1 MKKSLLKSI
10 VPGIVALAGMIVF
23 ASGLTSC
30 AKSSKSGID
39 KIKKAGALK
48 VGCKEDVPGYGY
60 LNPETG
66 KHEGLEIEI
75 AKAISVKIFGK
86 ESVKFT
92 GVTAKTRGPLVDT
105 GEIDMVAATFTV
117 TDERRKLWDFSTIYM
132 HDPVALMVK
141 KSAGIASFKD
151 LDGKTIG
158 VAQAATSQKIFDAA
172 AKELGIEVK
181 FNSYASY
188 PEIKAALDSGRVD
201 AFGVD
206 SSILA
211 GYMEDTVA
219 LLPERY
225 APQQYGIAVKKG
237 NTALLEVINETIAEM
252 ESSGELAKIKAKF
265 NLDK

>member
-1 MKKSLLKSI
+1 MKKTVMKMVLA
-10 VPGIVALAGMIVF
+10 GMVALACVS
-23 ASGLTSC
+23 ALS
-30 AKSSKSGID
+30 AKPKKTEID
-39 KIKKAGALK
+39 KIKKAGVLK

-60 LNPETG
+60 LNPATG

-75 AKAISVKIFGK
+75 AKAVSKKILGK

-117 TDERRKLWDFSTIYM
+117 TDERRKLWDFSEIYM
-132 HDPVALMVK
+132 QDPVAIMVK
-141 KSAGIASFKD
+141 KSSGIASFKD

-158 VAQAATSQKIFDAA
+158 VSQAATSQKIFEAA
-172 AKELGIEVK
+172 AKEADITIK

-188 PEIKAALDSGRVD
+188 PEIKTALDSGRVD

-211 GYMEDTVA
+211 GYMEDSVA

-237 NTALLEVINETIAEM
+237 NAALLAIINETISEM
-252 ESSGELAKIKAKF
+252 EKSGEMAKIKAKF

>member
-1 MKKSLLKSI
+1 MKKTI
-10 VPGIVALAGMIVF
+10 VKLVMTGMMVLAATSAF
-23 ASGLTSC
+23 AKKTEV
-30 AKSSKSGID
+30 D
-39 KIKKAGALK
+39 KIKKAGVLK

-60 LNPETG
+60 LNPATG

-75 AKAISVKIFGK
+75 AKAVSKKILGK

-132 HDPVALMVK
+132 QDPVALMVK
-141 KSAGIASFKD
+141 KSAGIASFKE
-151 LDGKTIG
+151 LNGKTIG
-158 VAQAATSQKIFDAA
+158 VSQAATSQKIFEAA
-172 AKELGIEVK
+172 AKEAGITVK

-188 PEIKAALDSGRVD
+188 PEIKTALDSGRID

-211 GYMEDTVA
+211 GYMEDSVM

-225 APQQYGIAVKKG
+225 SPQEYGIAVKKG
-237 NTALLEVINETIAEM
+237 NKDLLALINETIADM
-252 ESSGELAKIKAKF
+252 EKSGEMAKIKAKF

>member
-1 MKKSLLKSI
+1 MKKSVMRAILCVL
-10 VPGIVALAGMIVF
+10 VVTAGIMILALA
-23 ASGLTSC
+23 ASMSEKTKGSE
-30 AKSSKSGID
+30 ID
-39 KIKKAGALK
+39 SIRKAGVLK

-60 LNPETG
+60 LNPVTG

-75 AKAISVKIFGK
+75 AKAVSVKIFGK

-141 KSAGIASFKD
+141 KSSGISSFTD
-151 LDGKTIG
+151 LNGKTIG
-158 VAQAATSQKIFDAA
+158 VSQAATSQKIFEAA
-172 AKELGIEVK
+172 AEEAGITVK

-211 GYMEDTVA
+211 GYVEDSVV

-237 NTALLEVINETIAEM
+237 NAALLSVIDETIAEM
-252 ESSGELAKIKAKF
+252 ENSGEMARIKAEF

>member
-1 MKKSLLKSI
+1 MKKTIMKMI
-10 VPGIVALAGMIVF
+10 LAGIMVL
-23 ASGLTSC
+23 AGVSALS
-30 AKSSKSGID
+30 AKPKKTEID
-39 KIKKAGALK
+39 KIKKAGVLK

-60 LNPETG
+60 LNPATG

-75 AKAISVKIFGK
+75 AKAVSKKIFGK
-86 ESVKFT
+86 ESVRFT

-132 HDPVALMVK
+132 EDPVALMVK
-141 KSAGIASFKD
+141 KSSSIKSFKD

-158 VAQAATSQKIFDAA
+158 VSQAATSQKIFEAA
-172 AKELGIEVK
+172 AKEAGITVK

-188 PEIKAALDSGRVD
+188 PEIKTALDSGRVD

-211 GYMEDTVA
+211 GYMEDSVM

-237 NTALLEVINETIAEM
+237 NKALLALIDETIAEL
-252 ESSGELAKIKAKF
+252 ERSGEMAKIKAQF